1 MAESLKYF
9 RQKKGTWIWIYD
21 METNRKK
28 KIELQVLLDRVNHT
42 LRDENKMY
50 FALEKERDKFREDC
64 RWPKLM

>member
-64 RWPKLM
+64 R

>member
-9 RQKKGTWIWIYD
+9 RQKKGQWIWIYD
-21 METNRKK
+21 TETQRRK

-42 LRDENKMY
+42 LRHENIKY

-64 RWPKLM
+64 R

>member
-1 MAESLKYF
+1 
-9 RQKKGTWIWIYD
+9 

-64 RWPKLM
+64 R